1 MKNDSPLADIRIG
14 QITHQW
20 AQAQKIK
27 SVYSMQ
33 IDSTNSQGKNLA
45 FAEET
50 LSEHL
55 VLYVAEKQSAG
66 RGRGQNTWAQSA
78 PGSQLLSTWSF
89 MIDQPALP
97 TLSPQVGLS
106 VFRAA
111 QATWPFLDWNLKA
124 PNDLYIGSKKVAGLL
139 IETVSQGDDHRLLIG
154 FGINVVASPES
165 VPSASSLVHELEEEN
180 PLLAEDWIAFLERLL
195 FEFSFALQLSYE
207 PLNTTTRTALLLALN
222 QHPLLKE
229 KYIFLDPNGNL
240 STESRKISWTEL

>member
-1 MKNDSPLADIRIG
+1 MKNDSPLTDIRIG

-27 SVYSMQ
+27 SVYSQQ
-33 IDSTNSQGKNLA
+33 IDSTNLQAKNLA
-45 FAEET
+45 FDEDT

-55 VLYVAEKQSAG
+55 IIYIAERQNAG
-66 RGRGQNTWAQSA
+66 RGRGQNTWTQSA
-78 PGSQLLSTWSF
+78 VGSQLLSTWSF

-97 TLSPQVGLS
+97 TLSPQIGLG

-139 IETVSQGDDHRLLIG
+139 IETVSQGDEHRLLIG
-154 FGINVVASPES
+154 FGINVIASPES
-165 VPSASSLVHELEEEN
+165 VPTATSIVKQLDEEV

-195 FEFSFALQLSYE
+195 FEFSFSLQLSFE
-207 PLNTTTRTALLLALN
+207 PLNTTTTASLLLALN
-222 QHPLLKE
+222 EHPLLKE
-229 KYIFLDPNGNL
+229 KYIALDQHGNL
-240 STESRKISWTEL
+240 STASRKISWMEL

>member
-27 SVYSMQ
+27 SVYSAQ
-33 IDSTNSQGKNLA
+33 IESTNSQAKSLA

-55 VLYVAEKQSAG
+55 VLYVAERQNAG
-66 RGRGQNTWAQSA
+66 RGRGQNSWTQSA
-78 PGSQLLSTWSF
+78 VGSQLLSTWSF

-97 TLSPQVGLS
+97 TLSPQIGLG

-124 PNDLYIGSKKVAGLL
+124 PNDLYIDSKKVAGLL
-139 IETVSQGDDHRLLIG
+139 IETVSQGDEHRLLIG
-154 FGINVVASPES
+154 FGMNVISSPES
-165 VPSASSLVHELEEEN
+165 VPTATSIVSELAEET
-180 PLLAEDWIAFLERLL
+180 PLLAEDWISFLERLL
-195 FEFSFALQLSYE
+195 FEFSFSLQLSYE
-207 PLNTTTRTALLLALN
+207 PLNTTTTASLLVALN

-229 KYIFLDPNGNL
+229 KYTGLDSQGNL